1 VADDDQRAIESL
13 QHILQ
18 LLDRGQIEMVG
29 RLVQQQEE
37 RRLRTGEAAGG
48 PAPRSAAKAASA
60 TRANAADRQSVAALE
75 LAQDEIRS
83 GRDDGPLVPM
93 TRAA

>member
-1 VADDDQRAIESL
+1 MAQTSAIFR
-13 QHILQ
+13 
-18 LLDRGQIEMVG
+18 LLPIVRKIASSW
-29 RLVQQQEE
+29 L
-37 RRLRTGEAAGG
+37 TTIN
-48 PAPRSAAKAASA
+48 APSNPFSTFSAAKAASA